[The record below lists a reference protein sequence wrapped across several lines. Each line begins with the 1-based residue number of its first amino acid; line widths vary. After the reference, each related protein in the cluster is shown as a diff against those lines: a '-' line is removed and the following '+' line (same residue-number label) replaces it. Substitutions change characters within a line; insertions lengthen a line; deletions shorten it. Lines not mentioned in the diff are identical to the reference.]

1 MVTAY
6 AMGPSNICTRM
17 FSRKS
22 WFRCDSSK
30 VRRRGL
36 DRHLNAVCALR
47 YYMQKIAAPYFR
59 DAVFYM
65 LSITLHMIC
74 NYRNFLQKMA

>member
-22 WFRCDSSK
+22 WFRCDLSR
-30 VRRRGL
+30 VRRRSL
-36 DRHLNAVCALR
+36 DRYLDVVC
-47 YYMQKIAAPYFR
+47 
-59 DAVFYM
+59 
-65 LSITLHMIC
+65 TL
-74 NYRNFLQKMA
+74 